1 MSGEL
6 RMKWSGMVAALG
18 VAIAL
23 CGCAAPGGD
32 GQRQEALD
40 LLMPSSVNIVEPFTR
55 ATSFDGDERADG
67 IELLL
72 QASNA
77 LDSPGLMIAGSLRV
91 ELYEFL
97 PASGERKGRQLD
109 QWTIELSGK
118 QNQQRYWN
126 QVTQMYEFHLGVDV
140 TKVPVADQYVLA
152 VTYSSP
158 MGQRLMDECVL
169 PFGDAKTSPAS
180 TRLGQSRRLT
190 R

>member
-1 MSGEL
+1 M
-6 RMKWSGMVAALG
+6 
-18 VAIAL
+18 
-23 CGCAAPGGD
+23 
-32 GQRQEALD
+32 D

-77 LDSPGLMIAGSLRV
+77 LESPGLMIAGGLRV

-97 PASGERKGRQLD
+97 PASGEHKGRQLD
-109 QWTIELSGK
+109 QWTIELAGK
-118 QNQQRYWN
+118 EDQRRYWN

-140 TKVPVADQYVLA
+140 QKVPVAEQYVLA

-158 MGQRLMDECVL
+158 MGQRLTDECVL
-169 PFGDAKTSPAS
+169 PFRDAKTSPTTS
-180 TRLGQSRRLT
+180 RLGTAQRTNR
-190 R
+190 

>member
-1 MSGEL
+1 
-6 RMKWSGMVAALG
+6 MKWSRMVAALG

-23 CGCAAPGGD
+23 CGCAAPGGGD
-32 GQRQEALD
+32 EAQRQEALD

-118 QNQQRYWN
+118 ENQQRYWN

-140 TKVPVADQYVLA
+140 TKVPVAEQYVLA
-152 VTYSSP
+152 VTFSSP
-158 MGQRLMDECVL
+158 MGQRLTDECVL
-169 PFGDAKTSPAS
+169 PFGDAKISPTSS
-180 TRLGQSRRLT
+180 RLGQNHRLT